1 MRKIKTLLLLLV
13 VTLGFCVGIDNIK
26 AEDLPTCNI
35 GYINMSEG
43 INDVK
48 GYGTIQVRTG
58 SWDNTTATNAQIYSC
73 PSSGNCSLWTA
84 WKKERSFYFE
94 ARVPRGK
101 ILDVRYRFYKDTD
114 GKKNTR
120 DEPICNGELPA
131 SIDNNKGTVTVSF
144 NLTNGNI
151 EAAEIWVDYEDENG
165 NRDTLN
171 ASRWV
176 GKKIGDGQS
185 EVTNIPTN
193 SNTTTPTSKPPAQ
206 SGSMWGDDGM
216 AYTGDGSGTTKED
229 YSTGYGATMDKS
241 NIGGGSTENACN
253 SVNALFDYFW
263 PYVMII
269 IPVALIILIA
279 IDFFK
284 AMASN
289 DNDSIKKAGTNTVK
303 RTIAA
308 IMLLALPVIVRF
320 IFELVGLDFCL

>member
-1 MRKIKTLLLLLV
+1 M
-13 VTLGFCVGIDNIK
+13 
-26 AEDLPTCNI
+26 
-35 GYINMSEG
+35 
-43 INDVK
+43 
-48 GYGTIQVRTG
+48 
-58 SWDNTTATNAQIYSC
+58 
-73 PSSGNCSLWTA
+73 
-84 WKKERSFYFE
+84 
-94 ARVPRGK
+94 
-101 ILDVRYRFYKDTD
+101 
-114 GKKNTR
+114 
-120 DEPICNGELPA
+120 
-131 SIDNNKGTVTVSF
+131 
-144 NLTNGNI
+144 TNGNI

-185 EVTNIPTN
+185 EVTNIPTD

-216 AYTGDGSGTTKED
+216 AYTNDGSGTTKED

-241 NIGGGSTENACN
+241 NIGGGSAENACN